1 MAGYKLPCQ
10 FNIYRSWL
18 DLAGDRIHGATDC
31 TSQDSIPYDMT
42 MGVFLLQ
49 SGHGIHVSS
58 RVIMPD
64 FNYFKWV
71 FHSLLR
77 AKIIG
82 QALVPF
88 TVEVVQLCD

>member
-1 MAGYKLPCQ
+1 
-10 FNIYRSWL
+10 
-18 DLAGDRIHGATDC
+18 
-31 TSQDSIPYDMT
+31 MT

-88 TVEVVQLCD
+88 TVEVVQLCDYPIRHTSPPYPMAPTYQCMLTLRACFEFRFIYNA